1 MKNSKICMTAL
12 ALMMAMATW
21 AQTNIV
27 VLSDTHV
34 MGPGL
39 LVNDGAAWQNELAYD
54 RKLLDYS
61 QEVFDVLMETML
73 SEKPDMVLITG
84 DLTKDGELLSHQYV
98 AGQLNRLREA
108 GIKTFVIPGNH
119 DFGSKHALIFDG
131 DQSSKAE
138 VVSREQF
145 TDLYRNH
152 GYGAESLRDET
163 SLSYC
168 CEPVEGLLLI
178 GLDSGTDGRLE
189 ESTLQWA
196 CQQAAQAQQQ
206 GKYVLAMMHHA
217 LLPHFNAEDQL
228 LPSSVVQN
236 YETVRNRLADAGVQV
251 VLTGHIHISDIAKDY
266 NADLTRSIY
275 DISTG
280 SVISYPC
287 DYRRL
292 TLSEDRTQL
301 SVSTSRITTLPD
313 HPVFGT
319 TANGT
324 TAKERLHQSLSQFV
338 KRSIKNDMIA
348 SVAANAL
355 LIHAEGNENESE
367 EASNIMGTLQ
377 LAKMF
382 VSSSMKAKM
391 AEHGLSWDLLESI
404 VTSIMTDTTNLG
416 IEGRQD
422 QTNDLTLTIKK

>member
-1 MKNSKICMTAL
+1 MKNSKICMMAL

-39 LVNDGAAWQNELAYD
+39 LVNDGAAWQKELAND
-54 RKLLDYS
+54 RKLFDYS

-145 TDLYRNH
+145 TELYRNH

-217 LLPHFNAEDQL
+217 LLPHFNEEDQM

-287 DYRRL
+287 DYRHL
-292 TLSEDRTQL
+292 SLSEDRAQL
-301 SVSTSRITTLPD
+301 SVSTNRITTLPD
-313 HPVFGT
+313 HPVY
-319 TANGT
+319 GT

>member
-1 MKNSKICMTAL
+1 MKNSRICMMAL

-21 AQTNIV
+21 AQTKIV

-39 LVNDGAAWQNELAYD
+39 LVNDGAAWQNELAKD

-73 SEKPDMVLITG
+73 SEMPDMLLITG
-84 DLTKDGELLSHQYV
+84 DLTKDGELLSHEYV
-98 AGQLNRLREA
+98 AGQLNRLHEA

-119 DFGSKHALIFDG
+119 DFGTKHALTFDG
-131 DQSSKAE
+131 DQSSRAE

-152 GYGAESLRDET
+152 GYGTESMRDET

-168 CEPVEGLLLI
+168 CEPVE
-178 GLDSGTDGRLE
+178 
-189 ESTLQWA
+189 
-196 CQQAAQAQQQ
+196 
-206 GKYVLAMMHHA
+206 MMHHA
-217 LLPHFNAEDQL
+217 LVPHFNAEDQI
-228 LPSSVVQN
+228 LPWSVVQN
-236 YETVRNRLADAGVQV
+236 YESVRNRLADAGVQV

-287 DYRRL
+287 DYRHL
-292 TLSEDRTQL
+292 SLSEDRAQL
-301 SVSTSRITTLPD
+301 SVSTNRITTLPD
-313 HPVFGT
+313 HPVY
-319 TANGT
+319 GT

-391 AEHGLSWDLLESI
+391 AEHGLSWDLVESI

>member
-1 MKNSKICMTAL
+1 MKNSRICVMAL

-34 MGPGL
+34 MGTGL
-39 LVNDGAAWQNELAYD
+39 LVNDGAAWQKELAND
-54 RKLLDYS
+54 RKLFDYS

-145 TDLYRNH
+145 TELYRNH
-152 GYGAESLRDET
+152 GYGAESLCDET

-292 TLSEDRTQL
+292 TLSEDRAQL
-301 SVSTSRITTLPD
+301 SVSTNRITTLPD
-313 HPVFGT
+313 HPVY
-319 TANGT
+319 GT

-382 VSSSMKAKM
+382 VSSMKAKM

>member
-1 MKNSKICMTAL
+1 MKNSRICVMAL

-34 MGPGL
+34 MGPDL
-39 LVNDGAAWQNELAYD
+39 LVNDGAAWQKELAND
-54 RKLLDYS
+54 RKLFDYS

-145 TDLYRNH
+145 TELYRNH

-292 TLSEDRTQL
+292 TLSEDRAQL
-301 SVSTSRITTLPD
+301 SVSTNRITTLPD
-313 HPVFGT
+313 HPVY
-319 TANGT
+319 GT

-348 SVAANAL
+348 TVAANAL

>member
-1 MKNSKICMTAL
+1 MKNSKICMMAL

-39 LVNDGAAWQNELAYD
+39 LVNDGAAWQKELAND
-54 RKLLDYS
+54 RKLFDYS

-152 GYGAESLRDET
+152 GYGTESMRDET

-266 NADLTRSIY
+266 NGDLTRSIY

-287 DYRRL
+287 DYRHL
-292 TLSEDRTQL
+292 SLSEDRAQL
-301 SVSTSRITTLPD
+301 SVSTNRITTLPD
-313 HPVFGT
+313 HPVY
-319 TANGT
+319 GT
-324 TAKERLHQSLSQFV
+324 TAKERLHQSLSRFV

-348 SVAANAL
+348 TVAANAL

-391 AEHGLSWDLLESI
+391 AEHGLSWDLVE
-404 VTSIMTDTTNLG
+404 
-416 IEGRQD
+416 
-422 QTNDLTLTIKK
+422 

>member
-1 MKNSKICMTAL
+1 MKNSRICMVAL

-39 LVNDGAAWQNELAYD
+39 LVNDGAAWQKELAND
-54 RKLLDYS
+54 RKLFDYS

-145 TDLYRNH
+145 TELYRNH
-152 GYGAESLRDET
+152 GYGAGSLRDET

-292 TLSEDRTQL
+292 TLSEDRAQL
-301 SVSTSRITTLPD
+301 SVSTNRITTLPD
-313 HPVFGT
+313 HPVY
-319 TANGT
+319 GT

>member
-1 MKNSKICMTAL
+1 MKNSKICMMAL

-39 LVNDGAAWQNELAYD
+39 LVNDGAAWQKELAND
-54 RKLLDYS
+54 RKLFDYS
-61 QEVFDVLMETML
+61 QEVFDVLMETIL

-145 TDLYRNH
+145 TELYRNH

-287 DYRRL
+287 DYRHL
-292 TLSEDRTQL
+292 SLSEDRAQL
-301 SVSTSRITTLPD
+301 SVSTNRITTLPD
-313 HPVFGT
+313 HPVY
-319 TANGT
+319 GT

>member
-1 MKNSKICMTAL
+1 MKNSKICMMAL

-39 LVNDGAAWQNELAYD
+39 LVNDGAAWQKELAND
-54 RKLLDYS
+54 RKLFDYS
-61 QEVFDVLMETML
+61 QEVFDVLIETML

-145 TDLYRNH
+145 TELYRNH

-287 DYRRL
+287 DYRHL
-292 TLSEDRTQL
+292 SLSEDRAQL
-301 SVSTSRITTLPD
+301 SVSTNRITTLPD
-313 HPVFGT
+313 HPVY
-319 TANGT
+319 GT

-348 SVAANAL
+348 TVAANAL

>member
-1 MKNSKICMTAL
+1 MKNSKICMMAL

-39 LVNDGAAWQNELAYD
+39 LVNDGAAWQKELAND
-54 RKLLDYS
+54 RKLFDYS
-61 QEVFDVLMETML
+61 QEVFDVLIETML

-145 TDLYRNH
+145 TELYRNH

-217 LLPHFNAEDQL
+217 LLPHFNAEDQM

-287 DYRRL
+287 DYRHL
-292 TLSEDRTQL
+292 SLSEDRAQL
-301 SVSTSRITTLPD
+301 SVSTNRITTLPD
-313 HPVFGT
+313 HPVY
-319 TANGT
+319 GT

-348 SVAANAL
+348 TVAANAL

>member
-1 MKNSKICMTAL
+1 MKNSKICMMAL

-39 LVNDGAAWQNELAYD
+39 LVNDGAAWQKELAND
-54 RKLLDYS
+54 RKLFDYS

-145 TDLYRNH
+145 TELYRNH

-292 TLSEDRTQL
+292 SLSEDRAQL
-301 SVSTSRITTLPD
+301 SVSTNRITTLPD
-313 HPVFGT
+313 HPVY
-319 TANGT
+319 GT

-355 LIHAEGNENESE
+355 LIHAEGNESESE

-382 VSSSMKAKM
+382 VSSNMKAKM

>member
-1 MKNSKICMTAL
+1 MKNSKICMMAL

-39 LVNDGAAWQNELAYD
+39 LVNDGAAWQKELAND
-54 RKLLDYS
+54 RKLFDYS

-145 TDLYRNH
+145 TELYRNH

-287 DYRRL
+287 DYRHL
-292 TLSEDRTQL
+292 SLSEDRAQL
-301 SVSTSRITTLPD
+301 SVSTNRITTLPD
-313 HPVFGT
+313 HPVY
-319 TANGT
+319 GT

-348 SVAANAL
+348 NVAANAL

>member
-1 MKNSKICMTAL
+1 MKNSKICMMAL

-39 LVNDGAAWQNELAYD
+39 LVNDGAAWQKELAND
-54 RKLLDYS
+54 RKLFDYS

-145 TDLYRNH
+145 TELYRNH

-168 CEPVEGLLLI
+168 CELVEGLLLI

-287 DYRRL
+287 DYRHL
-292 TLSEDRTQL
+292 SLSEDRAQL
-301 SVSTSRITTLPD
+301 SVSTNRITTLPD
-313 HPVFGT
+313 HPVY
-319 TANGT
+319 GT

>member
-1 MKNSKICMTAL
+1 
-12 ALMMAMATW
+12 
-21 AQTNIV
+21 
-27 VLSDTHV
+27 
-34 MGPGL
+34 
-39 LVNDGAAWQNELAYD
+39 
-54 RKLLDYS
+54 
-61 QEVFDVLMETML
+61 
-73 SEKPDMVLITG
+73 
-84 DLTKDGELLSHQYV
+84 
-98 AGQLNRLREA
+98 
-108 GIKTFVIPGNH
+108 
-119 DFGSKHALIFDG
+119 
-131 DQSSKAE
+131 
-138 VVSREQF
+138 
-145 TDLYRNH
+145 
-152 GYGAESLRDET
+152 
-163 SLSYC
+163 
-168 CEPVEGLLLI
+168 
-178 GLDSGTDGRLE
+178 
-189 ESTLQWA
+189 
-196 CQQAAQAQQQ
+196 
-206 GKYVLAMMHHA
+206 MMHHA
-217 LLPHFNAEDQL
+217 LVPHFNAEDQM

-236 YETVRNRLADAGVQV
+236 YESVRNRLADAGVQV

-292 TLSEDRTQL
+292 TFSEDRAQL
-301 SVSTSRITTLPD
+301 SVRTSRITTLPD

-319 TANGT
+319 TA
-324 TAKERLHQSLSQFV
+324 KERLHQSLSRFV

-348 SVAANAL
+348 TVAANAL

-422 QTNDLTLTIKK
+422 QTNDLTLTIRK

>member
-1 MKNSKICMTAL
+1 MKNSRICMMAL

-39 LVNDGAAWQNELAYD
+39 LVNDGAAWQKELAND
-54 RKLLDYS
+54 RKLFDYS
-61 QEVFDVLMETML
+61 QEVFDVLIETML
-73 SEKPDMVLITG
+73 SEKPNMVLITG

-145 TDLYRNH
+145 TELYRNH

-287 DYRRL
+287 DYRHL
-292 TLSEDRTQL
+292 SLSEDRAQL

-319 TANGT
+319 TA
-324 TAKERLHQSLSQFV
+324 KERLHQSLSRFV

-348 SVAANAL
+348 TVAANAL

-391 AEHGLSWDLLESI
+391 AEHGLSWDLLKSI

>member
-1 MKNSKICMTAL
+1 MKNSKICMMAL

-39 LVNDGAAWQNELAYD
+39 LVNDGAAWQKELAND
-54 RKLLDYS
+54 RKLFDYS

-145 TDLYRNH
+145 TELYRNH

-189 ESTLQWA
+189 ESTLQWT

-292 TLSEDRTQL
+292 TLSEDRAQL

-319 TANGT
+319 TA
-324 TAKERLHQSLSQFV
+324 KERLHQSLSRFV

-348 SVAANAL
+348 TVAANAL

-382 VSSSMKAKM
+382 VSSNMKAKM

>member
-1 MKNSKICMTAL
+1 MKNSKICMMAL

-39 LVNDGAAWQNELAYD
+39 LVNDGTAWQKELAND
-54 RKLLDYS
+54 RKLFDYS

-145 TDLYRNH
+145 TELYRNH

-287 DYRRL
+287 DYRHL
-292 TLSEDRTQL
+292 TLSEDRAQL
-301 SVSTSRITTLPD
+301 SVSTNRITTLPD
-313 HPVFGT
+313 HPVY
-319 TANGT
+319 GT
-324 TAKERLHQSLSQFV
+324 TAKERLYQSLSQFV

-382 VSSSMKAKM
+382 VSSNMKAKM

>member
-1 MKNSKICMTAL
+1 MKNSKICMMAL

-39 LVNDGAAWQNELAYD
+39 LVNDGAAWQKELAND
-54 RKLLDYS
+54 RKLFDYS

-145 TDLYRNH
+145 TELYRNH

-287 DYRRL
+287 DYRHL
-292 TLSEDRTQL
+292 SLSEDRAQL
-301 SVSTSRITTLPD
+301 SVSTNRITTLPD
-313 HPVFGT
+313 HPVY
-319 TANGT
+319 GT

-382 VSSSMKAKM
+382 VSSMKAKM

>member
-1 MKNSKICMTAL
+1 MKNSKICMMAL

-39 LVNDGAAWQNELAYD
+39 LVNDGAAWQKELAND
-54 RKLLDYS
+54 RKLFDYS
-61 QEVFDVLMETML
+61 QEVFDVLIETML

-98 AGQLNRLREA
+98 AGQLNRLRVA

-145 TDLYRNH
+145 TELYRNH

-217 LLPHFNAEDQL
+217 LLPHFNEENQM
-228 LPSSVVQN
+228 LPLSVVQN
-236 YETVRNRLADAGVQV
+236 YETVRNRLADVGVQV

-292 TLSEDRTQL
+292 SLSEDRAQL
-301 SVSTSRITTLPD
+301 SVRTSRITTLPD

-319 TANGT
+319 TA
-324 TAKERLHQSLSQFV
+324 KERLHQSLSRFV

-382 VSSSMKAKM
+382 VSSNMKAKM

>member
-1 MKNSKICMTAL
+1 MKNSKICMMAL

-39 LVNDGAAWQNELAYD
+39 LVNDGAAWQKELAND
-54 RKLLDYS
+54 RKLFDYS

-145 TDLYRNH
+145 TELYRNH

-189 ESTLQWA
+189 DSTLEWA

-287 DYRRL
+287 DYRHL
-292 TLSEDRTQL
+292 SLSEDRAQL
-301 SVSTSRITTLPD
+301 SVSTNRITTLPD
-313 HPVFGT
+313 HPVY
-319 TANGT
+319 GT

-382 VSSSMKAKM
+382 VSSNMKAKM

>member
-1 MKNSKICMTAL
+1 MKNSKICMMAL

-98 AGQLNRLREA
+98 VGQLNRLREA

-145 TDLYRNH
+145 TELYRNH
-152 GYGAESLRDET
+152 GYGAESMRDET

-168 CEPVEGLLLI
+168 CEPVDGLLLI
-178 GLDSGTDGRLE
+178 GLDSGKDGRLE

-217 LLPHFNAEDQL
+217 LLPHFNAEDQM

-292 TLSEDRTQL
+292 TLSEDRAQL
-301 SVSTSRITTLPD
+301 SVSTNRITTLPD
-313 HPVFGT
+313 HPVY
-319 TANGT
+319 GT

-348 SVAANAL
+348 TVAANAL

-367 EASNIMGTLQ
+367 EASNIMGTFQ

-382 VSSSMKAKM
+382 VSSNMKAKM

>member
-1 MKNSKICMTAL
+1 MKNSKICMMAL

-39 LVNDGAAWQNELAYD
+39 LVNDGAAWQKELAND
-54 RKLLDYS
+54 RKLFDYS

-145 TDLYRNH
+145 TELYRNH

-217 LLPHFNAEDQL
+217 LLPHFNAEDQM

-287 DYRRL
+287 DYRHL
-292 TLSEDRTQL
+292 SLSEDRAQL
-301 SVSTSRITTLPD
+301 SVSTNRITTLPD
-313 HPVFGT
+313 HPVY
-319 TANGT
+319 GT
-324 TAKERLHQSLSQFV
+324 TAKERLHQSLSRFV

-348 SVAANAL
+348 TVAANAL

-391 AEHGLSWDLLESI
+391 AEHGLSWDLVESI

>member
-1 MKNSKICMTAL
+1 MKNSKICMMAL

-39 LVNDGAAWQNELAYD
+39 LVNDGAAWQKELAND
-54 RKLLDYS
+54 RKLFDYS

-145 TDLYRNH
+145 TELYRNH

-217 LLPHFNAEDQL
+217 LLPHFNAEDQM

-287 DYRRL
+287 DYRHL
-292 TLSEDRTQL
+292 SLSEDRAQL
-301 SVSTSRITTLPD
+301 SVSTNRITTLPD
-313 HPVFGT
+313 HPVY
-319 TANGT
+319 GT

-348 SVAANAL
+348 TVAANAL

-382 VSSSMKAKM
+382 VSSNMKAKM

>member
-1 MKNSKICMTAL
+1 MKNSKICMMAL
-12 ALMMAMATW
+12 ALMMTMATW

-39 LVNDGAAWQNELAYD
+39 LVNDGAAWQKELAND
-54 RKLLDYS
+54 RKLFDYS

-145 TDLYRNH
+145 TELYRNH

-287 DYRRL
+287 DYRHL
-292 TLSEDRTQL
+292 SLSEDRAQL
-301 SVSTSRITTLPD
+301 SVSTNCITTLPD
-313 HPVFGT
+313 HPVY
-319 TANGT
+319 GT

>member
-39 LVNDGAAWQNELAYD
+39 LVNDGAAWQKELAND
-54 RKLLDYS
+54 RKLFDYS

-145 TDLYRNH
+145 TELYRNH

-217 LLPHFNAEDQL
+217 LLPHFNEENQM
-228 LPSSVVQN
+228 LPLSVVQN
-236 YETVRNRLADAGVQV
+236 YETVRNRLADVGVQV

-292 TLSEDRTQL
+292 SLSEDRAQL

-319 TANGT
+319 M
-324 TAKERLHQSLSQFV
+324 AKERLHQSLSRFV

-382 VSSSMKAKM
+382 VSSNMKAKM

-404 VTSIMTDTTNLG
+404 VSSIMTDTTNLG

>member
-1 MKNSKICMTAL
+1 MKNSKICMMAL

-39 LVNDGAAWQNELAYD
+39 LVNDGAAWQKELAND
-54 RKLLDYS
+54 RKLFDYS

-145 TDLYRNH
+145 TELYRNH
-152 GYGAESLRDET
+152 GYGAGSLRDET

-168 CEPVEGLLLI
+168 CEPVDGLLLI
-178 GLDSGTDGRLE
+178 GLDSGKDGRLE

-206 GKYVLAMMHHA
+206 GKYVLTMMHHA
-217 LLPHFNAEDQL
+217 LLPHFNAEDQM

-292 TLSEDRTQL
+292 SLSEDRAQL

-313 HPVFGT
+313 HPVF
-319 TANGT
+319 GT

-348 SVAANAL
+348 TVAANAL

-391 AEHGLSWDLLESI
+391 AEHGLSWDLVESI

>member
-1 MKNSKICMTAL
+1 MKNSKICMMAL
-12 ALMMAMATW
+12 ALMMAMTTW

-39 LVNDGAAWQNELAYD
+39 LVNDGAAWQKELAND
-54 RKLLDYS
+54 RKLFDYS

-84 DLTKDGELLSHQYV
+84 DLTKDGEFLSHQYV

-145 TDLYRNH
+145 TELYRNH

-287 DYRRL
+287 DYRHL
-292 TLSEDRTQL
+292 SLSEDRAQL
-301 SVSTSRITTLPD
+301 SVSTNRITTLPD
-313 HPVFGT
+313 HPVY
-319 TANGT
+319 GT

>member
-152 GYGAESLRDET
+152 GYGTESMRDET

-189 ESTLQWA
+189 DSTLEWA
-196 CQQAAQAQQQ
+196 CQ
-206 GKYVLAMMHHA
+206 
-217 LLPHFNAEDQL
+217 
-228 LPSSVVQN
+228 
-236 YETVRNRLADAGVQV
+236 
-251 VLTGHIHISDIAKDY
+251 
-266 NADLTRSIY
+266 
-275 DISTG
+275 
-280 SVISYPC
+280 
-287 DYRRL
+287 
-292 TLSEDRTQL
+292 
-301 SVSTSRITTLPD
+301 
-313 HPVFGT
+313 
-319 TANGT
+319 
-324 TAKERLHQSLSQFV
+324 
-338 KRSIKNDMIA
+338 
-348 SVAANAL
+348 
-355 LIHAEGNENESE
+355 
-367 EASNIMGTLQ
+367 
-377 LAKMF
+377 
-382 VSSSMKAKM
+382 
-391 AEHGLSWDLLESI
+391 
-404 VTSIMTDTTNLG
+404 
-416 IEGRQD
+416 
-422 QTNDLTLTIKK
+422 

>member
-1 MKNSKICMTAL
+1 MKNSKICMMAL

-39 LVNDGAAWQNELAYD
+39 LVNDGAAWQKELAND
-54 RKLLDYS
+54 RKLFDYS

-145 TDLYRNH
+145 TELYRNH

-287 DYRRL
+287 DYRHL
-292 TLSEDRTQL
+292 SLSEDRAQL
-301 SVSTSRITTLPD
+301 SVSTNRITTLPD
-313 HPVFGT
+313 HPVY
-319 TANGT
+319 GT

-382 VSSSMKAKM
+382 VSSNMKAKM

>member
-1 MKNSKICMTAL
+1 MKNSRICMMAL
-12 ALMMAMATW
+12 ALMIAMATW

-39 LVNDGAAWQNELAYD
+39 LVNDGAAWQKELAND
-54 RKLLDYS
+54 RKLFDYS

-145 TDLYRNH
+145 TELYRNH

-292 TLSEDRTQL
+292 TLSEDRAQL
-301 SVSTSRITTLPD
+301 SVSTNRITTLPD
-313 HPVFGT
+313 HPVY
-319 TANGT
+319 GT

-367 EASNIMGTLQ
+367 EASNIIGTLQ

>member
-39 LVNDGAAWQNELAYD
+39 LVNDGAAWQKELAND
-54 RKLLDYS
+54 RKLFDYS
-61 QEVFDVLMETML
+61 QEVFDVLIETML

-145 TDLYRNH
+145 TELYRNH

-217 LLPHFNAEDQL
+217 LLPHFNEEDQL
-228 LPSSVVQN
+228 LPLSVVQN
-236 YETVRNRLADAGVQV
+236 YETVRNRLADVGVQV

-292 TLSEDRTQL
+292 SLSEDRAQL
-301 SVSTSRITTLPD
+301 SVRTSRITTLPD

-319 TANGT
+319 TA
-324 TAKERLHQSLSQFV
+324 KERLHQSLSRFV

-382 VSSSMKAKM
+382 VSSNMKAKM

>member
-39 LVNDGAAWQNELAYD
+39 LVNDGAAWQKELAND
-54 RKLLDYS
+54 RKLFDYS

-145 TDLYRNH
+145 TELYRNH

-217 LLPHFNAEDQL
+217 LLPHFNAEDQM

-292 TLSEDRTQL
+292 TLSEDRAQL

-319 TANGT
+319 TA
-324 TAKERLHQSLSQFV
+324 KERLHQSLSRFV

-348 SVAANAL
+348 TVAANAL

-367 EASNIMGTLQ
+367 EAPT
-377 LAKMF
+377 
-382 VSSSMKAKM
+382 
-391 AEHGLSWDLLESI
+391 W
-404 VTSIMTDTTNLG
+404 
-416 IEGRQD
+416 
-422 QTNDLTLTIKK
+422 

>member
-1 MKNSKICMTAL
+1 MKNSRICMMAL

-39 LVNDGAAWQNELAYD
+39 LVNDGAAWQKELAND
-54 RKLLDYS
+54 RKLFDYS

-152 GYGAESLRDET
+152 GYGTESMRDET

-287 DYRRL
+287 DYRHL
-292 TLSEDRTQL
+292 SLSEDRAQL
-301 SVSTSRITTLPD
+301 SVSTNRITTLPD
-313 HPVFGT
+313 HPVY
-319 TANGT
+319 GT
-324 TAKERLHQSLSQFV
+324 TAKERLHQSLSRFV

-348 SVAANAL
+348 TVAANAL

-391 AEHGLSWDLLESI
+391 AEHGLSWDLVESI
-404 VTSIMTDTTNLG
+404 VTSMMTDTTTLG

>member
-1 MKNSKICMTAL
+1 MKNSRICMMAL

-39 LVNDGAAWQNELAYD
+39 LVNDGAAWQKELAND
-54 RKLLDYS
+54 RKLFDYS

-73 SEKPDMVLITG
+73 SEKPDMVLTTG

-138 VVSREQF
+138 VVSRAQF
-145 TDLYRNH
+145 TELYRNH
-152 GYGAESLRDET
+152 GYGAESLCDET

-292 TLSEDRTQL
+292 TLSEDRAQL
-301 SVSTSRITTLPD
+301 SVSTNRITTLPD
-313 HPVFGT
+313 HPVY
-319 TANGT
+319 GT

>member
-1 MKNSKICMTAL
+1 MKNSKICMMAL
-12 ALMMAMATW
+12 ALMMAMATR

-84 DLTKDGELLSHQYV
+84 DLTKDGEFLSHQYV
-98 AGQLNRLREA
+98 VGQLNRLREA

-145 TDLYRNH
+145 TELYRNH

-168 CEPVEGLLLI
+168 CEPVNGLLLI

-217 LLPHFNAEDQL
+217 LLPHFNAEDQM

-287 DYRRL
+287 DYRHL
-292 TLSEDRTQL
+292 SLSEDRAQL
-301 SVSTSRITTLPD
+301 SVSTNRITTLPD
-313 HPVFGT
+313 HPVY
-319 TANGT
+319 GT
-324 TAKERLHQSLSQFV
+324 TAKERLHQSLSRFV

>member
-1 MKNSKICMTAL
+1 MKNSKICMMAL

-39 LVNDGAAWQNELAYD
+39 LVNDGAAWQKELAND
-54 RKLLDYS
+54 RKLFDYS

-145 TDLYRNH
+145 TELYRNH

-251 VLTGHIHISDIAKDY
+251 VLTGHIHISDIVKDY

-292 TLSEDRTQL
+292 TLSEDRAQL
-301 SVSTSRITTLPD
+301 SVSTNRITTLPD
-313 HPVFGT
+313 HPVY
-319 TANGT
+319 GT

-348 SVAANAL
+348 TVAANAL

>member
-1 MKNSKICMTAL
+1 MKNSKICMMAL

-39 LVNDGAAWQNELAYD
+39 LVNDGAAWQKELAND
-54 RKLLDYS
+54 RKLFDYS

-145 TDLYRNH
+145 TELYRNH

-287 DYRRL
+287 DYRHL
-292 TLSEDRTQL
+292 SLSEDRAQL
-301 SVSTSRITTLPD
+301 SVSTNRITTLPD
-313 HPVFGT
+313 HPVY
-319 TANGT
+319 GT

-355 LIHAEGNENESE
+355 LIHAEGNENESD

-382 VSSSMKAKM
+382 VSSNMKAKM

>member
-1 MKNSKICMTAL
+1 MKNSRICMMAL

-39 LVNDGAAWQNELAYD
+39 LVNDGAAWQKELAND
-54 RKLLDYS
+54 RKLFDYS

-145 TDLYRNH
+145 TELYRNH

-287 DYRRL
+287 DYRHL
-292 TLSEDRTQL
+292 SLSEDRAQL
-301 SVSTSRITTLPD
+301 SVSTNRITTLPD
-313 HPVFGT
+313 HPVY
-319 TANGT
+319 GT